1 MACYLFI
8 SIVAL
13 RRKQVFGRQRL
24 SLFFAFYCLS
34 IIPNPLI
41 SLLLFFFLQLCAF
54 SCAGIRHTHAL
65 KGQSSFFFFVC
76 VVQQLLL
83 KRKRKRK

>member
-41 SLLLFFFLQLCAF
+41 SLLHLSSSFLFPLTVRVFLCRYPTYTRTQGPVLFFF
-54 SCAGIRHTHAL
+54 
-65 KGQSSFFFFVC
+65 FFLSAWYNNC
-76 VVQQLLL
+76 Y
-83 KRKRKRK
+83 